1 MAVDARIVLGIIAS
15 LAIINNG
22 LLLLVICKNK
32 ALLKIPYNKLVL
44 SLAITDFITG
54 WYIEEFFCSYFP
66 QMSSTSV
73 LAYFVGLLSP
83 QISTRYHLLL
93 SFLIFDGEY
102 LETSAYLPT
111 VKPMT

>member
-1 MAVDARIVLGIIAS
+1 MLEMALGLRIIFGIIAS
-15 LAIINNG
+15 FAIINNG

-66 QMSSTSV
+66 EMSSTSV
-73 LAYFVGLLSP
+73 LAYFVG
-83 QISTRYHLLL
+83 
-93 SFLIFDGEY
+93 F
-102 LETSAYLPT
+102 
-111 VKPMT
+111 

>member
-66 QMSSTSV
+66 EMSSTSV

-83 QISTRYHLLL
+83 QTEYRQDI
-93 SFLIFDGEY
+93 IFY
-102 LETSAYLPT
+102 FHF
-111 VKPMT
+111 